1 MPVIFELLKQLAKK
15 KELKKLFD
23 EAKER
28 KEKKDA
34 EKKGKTATAGTLT
47 EDAEMK

>member
-1 MPVIFELLKQLAKK
+1 MIFELLKQLAKK
-15 KELKKLFD
+15 NQLKKLFD

-34 EKKGKTATAGTLT
+34 DKAKKTTTAGTLT